1 MLTVKPKVDGG
12 AAQDGARAAERLP
25 IAKLLTQSYG
35 ADPNAQAAHG
45 ATALHAA
52 ARAGALVLCEFLIYE
67 AGASPAVRD
76 AKGHTAL
83 SCARAYSR
91 DKATIDL
98 LRRCTPD
105 K

>member
-1 MLTVKPKVDGG
+1 MDGG

-25 IAKLLTQSYG
+25 LAQLLTLVHG
-35 ADPNAQAAHG
+35 ADPNAQAANG
-45 ATALHAA
+45 TTALHAA
-52 ARAGALVLCEFLIYE
+52 ARAGAQVLCEFLIYD

-76 AKGHTAL
+76 AHGHTAL
-83 SCARAYSR
+83 SFARAHSR

-98 LRRCTPD
+98 LRRCTPLD